1 MVIIKTK
8 TLPATNSRGTRI
20 KASANGYEATIPYPH
35 EVSGV
40 ECHYK
45 AVQALIEKNNLE
57 WDISNMGWGS
67 DNDSYYFTFQ
77 HSVLK

>member
-8 TLPATNSRGTRI
+8 TLPATNTRGTRI
-20 KASANGYEATIPYPH
+20 KASANGYEATIPYPY
-35 EVSGV
+35 EESGV
-40 ECHYK
+40 NCHYK

-67 DNDSYYFTFQ
+67 DTDSYYFTFK